1 MSREGMEDS
10 FNASLGATYVVA
22 GHHNADGTFVT
33 ASCMAQ
39 RIDADEVQSLKNVSD
54 PRYVHTAP
62 DTFVGSGSSM
72 QANALE
78 VIGVVLAAA
87 LSVAVLPRLRA
98 GH

>member
-1 MSREGMEDS
+1 MWPVREHRGERI
-10 FNASLGATYVVA
+10 G
-22 GHHNADGTFVT
+22 GT